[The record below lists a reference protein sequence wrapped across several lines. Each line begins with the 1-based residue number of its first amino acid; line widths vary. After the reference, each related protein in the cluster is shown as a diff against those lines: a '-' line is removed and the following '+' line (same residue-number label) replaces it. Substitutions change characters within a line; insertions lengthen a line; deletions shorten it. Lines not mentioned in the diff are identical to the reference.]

1 MLPGFSYCFFVKKMS
16 RFVLGIFILLL
27 ACHGKQL
34 PQNTELFHTG
44 RPMGTVSSQLK
55 EASGLVASIANP
67 GMLWAHNDS
76 GNPAEIFLIDT
87 LAQIKMVC
95 RLANIKNRDWE
106 DIAIGT
112 GPDSTK
118 HYIYVADIGDND
130 ARYPVKILYR
140 FEEPLLTQE
149 SVTITSFDTLYLKL
163 DDGTR
168 DAEAI
173 MIDPLEHGMYLL
185 SKRED
190 SVHFYKVNYPY
201 EGDTLNARFRV
212 KLPYRNINAAEIS
225 PDGTEVVIKDYENIY
240 YWHRPDAGKVS
251 HLLQTPPVV
260 LPYQPEKQGEAIT
273 FARDGSGYYTLS
285 ESKAGQPARLMFYP
299 RK

>member
-1 MLPGFSYCFFVKKMS
+1 MN
-16 RFVLGIFILLL
+16 RFLLGIFILLF
-27 ACHGKQL
+27 ACRGKQL
-34 PQNTELFHTG
+34 PQTTDLFHHG
-44 RPMGTVSSQLK
+44 KPMATVSPELK

-67 GMLWAHNDS
+67 GMLWVHNDS

-95 RLANIKNRDWE
+95 RLANVKNRDWE

-130 ARYPVKILYR
+130 AKYPVKILYR
-140 FEEPLLTQE
+140 FEEPVLSAE
-149 SVTITSFDTLYLKL
+149 SITITSFDTLYLKL

-168 DAEAI
+168 DMEAI
-173 MIDPLEHGMYLL
+173 MIDPLKHGMYLL

-201 EGDTLNARFRV
+201 QGDTLNARFRV
-212 KLPYRNINAAEIS
+212 KLPFHDINAAEIS
-225 PDGTEVVIKDYENIY
+225 PDGTEVVIKDYDNIY
-240 YWHRPDAGKVS
+240 YWHRPDGGKVS

-273 FARDGSGYYTLS
+273 FARDRSGYYTLS
-285 ESKAGQPARLMFYP
+285 ESHDGKRAQLMFYK